1 MTNSEEKPQRWYNPA
16 SSLNEPIYRTG
27 LKVNNSLCNEKVEF
41 VTQNGDRTINWYM
54 CGPTVYDAAHLG
66 HARTYLTFDIIRRIL
81 CSYFH
86 YDVNLCMNI
95 TDIDDKIIQR
105 SNEQKKNFSEFARFW
120 EDNFFKDMRALNIM
134 YPNYITRV
142 SEYIPEIIS
151 FIEVIIKKGY
161 AYEKNGSVYFDI
173 EEYKKGNHLYAKLV
187 PQDKNQNLEELQEAE
202 GALSKD
208 NTGEKKNKGDFAL
221 WKASKKDEPFWDS
234 PWGKGR
240 PGWHIECSVMS
251 SSVFGEHLDIHSG
264 GIDLKFPHHDNE
276 IAQTEAHDDS
286 KQWINYFLHTGH
298 LKIEGL
304 KMSKSLKNFKKIT
317 DFISLYTPNA
327 FRLYFCNSK
336 WDMDMDFTENGL
348 SMASANDKKIS
359 EFFQNVKVW
368 ARENDLKRDLKLDKD
383 DSEFN
388 NFFIKTKK
396 DIHQFF
402 CDNFNTPGVVSNLL
416 ELIRKT
422 YEYQDKCAS
431 KKILKIHLVYGVAK
445 YISDILKCLGL
456 VYNTEFVD
464 YFKLNESDGGKNA
477 EEILTPFI
485 NVITEFRGEIKDTC
499 IIDKE
504 VKKVLTICDKLRDDV
519 LPNLGV
525 RIEDK
530 GKGEKSVW
538 KFFDK
543 EEYLKEK
550 EKEKELKENKKKQKE
565 AEAKERELKLSLTAK
580 EYYAMQTDKY
590 SEFDSNGVPTKN
602 AKGNALSQEQYNKL
616 KKEFAKHDKQ
626 HQKWVEQQNKKGTEG
641 DKKGKKKKKDKE
653 NKEEK
658 EEKENKE
665 EDKKEEKKEEEKLE

>member
-1 MTNSEEKPQRWYNPA
+1 MSSSGEVEKPQRWYNPL
-16 SSLNEPIYRTG
+16 SSLKEPVFHTG
-27 LKVNNSLCNEKVEF
+27 LMVNNSLCNEKVEF
-41 VTQNGDRTINWYM
+41 ITSNGDRTINWYM

-81 CSYFH
+81 TSYFH

-95 TDIDDKIIQR
+95 TDIDDKIIKR
-105 SNEQKKNFSEFARFW
+105 SNDEKKNFAEFAKFW
-120 EDNFFKDMRALNIM
+120 EDSFFKDMRALNVM

-142 SEYIPEIIS
+142 SEYIPEIIK

-173 EEYKKGNHLYAKLV
+173 EAYKKGGHMYAKLI

-202 GALSKD
+202 GVLSKD
-208 NTGEKKNKGDFAL
+208 NAGEKKNKGDFAL
-221 WKASKKDEPFWDS
+221 WKTSKKDEPFWDS

-251 SSVFGEHLDIHSG
+251 SSIFGNKLDIHSG
-264 GIDLKFPHHDNE
+264 GCDLKFPHHDNE

-336 WDMDMDFTENGL
+336 WDGDMDFTENGL

-359 EFFQNVKVW
+359 EFFQNIKVW
-368 ARENDLKRDLKLDKD
+368 SRENDLKKNLKLDNE
-383 DSEFN
+383 DSALN
-388 NFFIKTKK
+388 NFFIEAKK
-396 DIHQFF
+396 NIHAYF
-402 CDNFNTPGVVSNLL
+402 CDNFNTPGVVSTILD
-416 ELIRKT
+416 LIKKT
-422 YEYQDKCAS
+422 YEYQEKTE
-431 KKILKIHLVYGVAK
+431 KVKTLKLHLIYTVGK

-456 VYNTEFVD
+456 VYNTDFVD
-464 YFKLNESDGGKNA
+464 YFRTSGEGDSNKNA
-477 EEILTPFI
+477 EEILTPYMD
-485 NVITEFRGEIKDTC
+485 VLTKFRH
-499 IIDKE
+499 E
-504 VKKVLTICDKLRDDV
+504 VKNAIVVEKDEKKILKLCDQLRDDI
-519 LPNLGV
+519 LPELGV

-530 GKGEKSVW
+530 GNEGSLW

-543 EEYLKEK
+543 EQYMKEK

-565 AEAKERELKLSLTAK
+565 EEAKQREMKLSMSAK
-580 EYYAMQTDKY
+580 EYYATLTDKY
-590 SEFDSNGVPTKN
+590 SAFDELGIPIKN
-602 AKGNALSQEQYNKL
+602 AKGNDISKEQYNKL

-626 HQKWVEQQNKKGTEG
+626 HQKWLEQQNKKNDNNE
-641 DKKGKKKKKDKE
+641 DKKDKKKKKNNKDNDESKE
-653 NKEEK
+653 Q
-658 EEKENKE
+658 
-665 EDKKEEKKEEEKLE
+665 KLDLEYVGDIK

>member
-1 MTNSEEKPQRWYNPA
+1 MSSSGEVEKPQRWYNPL
-16 SSLNEPIYRTG
+16 SSLKEPVFHTG
-27 LKVNNSLCNEKVEF
+27 LMVNNSLCNEKVEF
-41 VTQNGDRTINWYM
+41 ITSNGDRTINWYM

-81 CSYFH
+81 TSYFH

-95 TDIDDKIIQR
+95 TDIDDKIIKR
-105 SNEQKKNFSEFARFW
+105 SNDEKKNFAEFAKFW
-120 EDNFFKDMRALNIM
+120 EDSFFKDMRALNVM

-142 SEYIPEIIS
+142 SEYIPEIIK

-173 EEYKKGNHLYAKLV
+173 EAYKKGGHMYAKLI

-202 GALSKD
+202 GVLSKD
-208 NTGEKKNKGDFAL
+208 NAGEKKNKGDFAL
-221 WKASKKDEPFWDS
+221 WKTSKKDEPFWDS

-251 SSVFGEHLDIHSG
+251 SSIFGNKLDIHSG
-264 GIDLKFPHHDNE
+264 GCDLKFPHHDNE

-336 WDMDMDFTENGL
+336 WDGDMDFTENGL

-359 EFFQNVKVW
+359 EFFQNIKVW
-368 ARENDLKRDLKLDKD
+368 SRENDLKKNLKLDNE
-383 DSEFN
+383 DSALN
-388 NFFIKTKK
+388 NFFLEAKK
-396 DIHQFF
+396 NIHAYF
-402 CDNFNTPGVVSNLL
+402 CDNFNTPGVVSTILD
-416 ELIRKT
+416 LIKKT
-422 YEYQDKCAS
+422 YEYQEKTE
-431 KKILKIHLVYGVAK
+431 KVKTLKLHLIYTVGK

-456 VYNTEFVD
+456 VYNTDFVD
-464 YFKLNESDGGKNA
+464 YFRTSGEGDSNKNA
-477 EEILTPFI
+477 EEILTPYMD
-485 NVITEFRGEIKDTC
+485 VLTKFRH
-499 IIDKE
+499 E
-504 VKKVLTICDKLRDDV
+504 VKNAIVVEKDEKKILKLCDQLRDDI
-519 LPNLGV
+519 LPELGV

-530 GKGEKSVW
+530 GNEGSLW

-543 EEYLKEK
+543 EQYMKEK
-550 EKEKELKENKKKQKE
+550 EKEKELKVNKKKQKE
-565 AEAKERELKLSLTAK
+565 EEAKQREMKLSMSAK
-580 EYYAMQTDKY
+580 EYYATLTDKY
-590 SEFDSNGVPTKN
+590 SAFDELGIPIKN
-602 AKGNALSQEQYNKL
+602 AKGNDISKEQYNKL

-626 HQKWVEQQNKKGTEG
+626 HQKWLEQQNKKNDNNE
-641 DKKGKKKKKDKE
+641 DKKDKKKKKNNKDNDESKE
-653 NKEEK
+653 Q
-658 EEKENKE
+658 
-665 EDKKEEKKEEEKLE
+665 KLDLEYVGDIK

>member
-1 MTNSEEKPQRWYNPA
+1 MSDKEEKPQRWYNPKDT
-16 SSLNEPIYRTG
+16 LKEPIYRTG
-27 LKVNNSLCNEKVEF
+27 LMVNNSLCNEKVEF
-41 VTQNGDRTINWYM
+41 FTKNGDRTINWYM
-54 CGPTVYDAAHLG
+54 CGPTVYDSAHLG

-81 CSYFH
+81 SNYFH

-105 SNEQKKNFSEFARFW
+105 SNEQKKNFSEFARYW
-120 EDNFFKDMRALNIM
+120 EDSFFKDMRALNVM

-142 SEYIPEIIS
+142 SEYIPEIIA
-151 FIEVIIKKGY
+151 FIEVIIKNGY

-173 EEYKKGNHLYAKLV
+173 EAYKKGKHLYAKLV

-221 WKASKKDEPFWDS
+221 WKTSKKDEPFWDS

-251 SSVFGEHLDIHSG
+251 FSVFGQSLDIHSG

-276 IAQTEAHDDS
+276 IAQTEAHDES

-317 DFISLYTPNA
+317 DFISLYSPNA

-348 SMASANDKKIS
+348 SMSSANDKKIT
-359 EFFQNVKVW
+359 EFFQNIKVW
-368 ARENDLKRDLKLDKD
+368 ARENDLKRDLKFDPE
-383 DSEFN
+383 DSALNKFFN
-388 NFFIKTKK
+388 ESKK
-396 DIHQFF
+396 NIHQFF
-402 CDNFNTPGVVSNLL
+402 CDNFNTPGVVSTFL
-416 ELIRKT
+416 ELIKKT
-422 YEYQDKCAS
+422 YEYHDKCEQ
-431 KKILKIHLVYGVAK
+431 KKSLKLHLVYGVAK

-464 YFKLNESDGGKNA
+464 YFRLSESDGGKNA

-485 NVITEFRGEIKDTC
+485 NAITDFRGEVKDTC
-499 IIDKE
+499 IADKD
-504 VKKVLTICDKLRDDV
+504 VKKVLSICDKLRDEV

-530 GKGEKSVW
+530 GNKEKSVW

-565 AEAKERELKLSLTAK
+565 AEAKEREHKLSLTAK
-580 EYYAMQTDKY
+580 EYYATLTDKY
-590 SEFDSNGVPTKN
+590 SEFDSEGIPTKN
-602 AKGNALSQEQYNKL
+602 AKGNELSKEQYNKL

-626 HQKWVEQQNKKGTEG
+626 HQKWLEQQEKKKADGGNKK
-641 DKKGKKKKKDKE
+641 DKKKKKDKGE
-653 NKEEK
+653 
-658 EEKENKE
+658 KE
-665 EDKKEEKKEEEKLE
+665 EDKGEDNKEEEKLE

>member
-1 MTNSEEKPQRWYNPA
+1 MSSSGEVEKPQRWYNPL
-16 SSLNEPIYRTG
+16 SSLKEPVFHTG
-27 LKVNNSLCNEKVEF
+27 LMVNNSLCNEKVEF
-41 VTQNGDRTINWYM
+41 ITSNGDRTINWYM

-81 CSYFH
+81 TSYFH

-95 TDIDDKIIQR
+95 TDIDDKIIKR
-105 SNEQKKNFSEFARFW
+105 SNDEKKNFAEFAKFW
-120 EDNFFKDMRALNIM
+120 EDSFFKDMRALNVM

-142 SEYIPEIIS
+142 SEYIPEIIK

-173 EEYKKGNHLYAKLV
+173 EAYKKGGHMYAKLI

-202 GALSKD
+202 GVLSKD
-208 NTGEKKNKGDFAL
+208 NVGEKKNKGDFAL
-221 WKASKKDEPFWDS
+221 WKTSKKDEPFWDS

-251 SSVFGEHLDIHSG
+251 SSIFGNKLDIHSG
-264 GIDLKFPHHDNE
+264 GCDLKFPHHDNE

-336 WDMDMDFTENGL
+336 WDGDMDFTENGL

-359 EFFQNVKVW
+359 EFFQNIKVW
-368 ARENDLKRDLKLDKD
+368 SRENDLKKNLKLDNE
-383 DSEFN
+383 DSALN
-388 NFFIKTKK
+388 NFFLEAKK
-396 DIHQFF
+396 NIHAYF
-402 CDNFNTPGVVSNLL
+402 CDNFNTPGVVSTILD
-416 ELIRKT
+416 LIKKT
-422 YEYQDKCAS
+422 YEYQEKTE
-431 KKILKIHLVYGVAK
+431 KVKTLKLHLIYTVGK

-456 VYNTEFVD
+456 VYNTDFVD
-464 YFKLNESDGGKNA
+464 YFRTSGEGDSNKNA
-477 EEILTPFI
+477 EEILTPYMD
-485 NVITEFRGEIKDTC
+485 VLTKFRH
-499 IIDKE
+499 E
-504 VKKVLTICDKLRDDV
+504 VKNAIVVEKDEKKILKLCDQLRDDI
-519 LPNLGV
+519 LPELGV

-530 GKGEKSVW
+530 GNEGSLW

-543 EEYLKEK
+543 EQYMKEK

-565 AEAKERELKLSLTAK
+565 EEAKQREMKLSMSAK
-580 EYYAMQTDKY
+580 EYYATLTDKY
-590 SEFDSNGVPTKN
+590 SAFDELGIPIKN
-602 AKGNALSQEQYNKL
+602 AKGNDISKEQYNKL
-616 KKEFAKHDKQ
+616 KKEFAKHDER
-626 HQKWVEQQNKKGTEG
+626 HQKWLEQQSKKNDNNE
-641 DKKGKKKKKDKE
+641 DKKDKKKKKNNKDNDESKE
-653 NKEEK
+653 Q
-658 EEKENKE
+658 
-665 EDKKEEKKEEEKLE
+665 KLDLEYVGDIK

>member
-1 MTNSEEKPQRWYNPA
+1 MSSSGEVEKPQRWYNPL
-16 SSLNEPIYRTG
+16 SSLKEPVFHTG
-27 LKVNNSLCNEKVEF
+27 LMVNNSLCNEKVEF
-41 VTQNGDRTINWYM
+41 ITSNGDRTINWYM

-81 CSYFH
+81 TSYFH

-95 TDIDDKIIQR
+95 TDIDDKIIKR
-105 SNEQKKNFSEFARFW
+105 SNDEKKNFAEFAKFW
-120 EDNFFKDMRALNIM
+120 EDSFFKDMRALNVM

-142 SEYIPEIIS
+142 SEYIPEIIK

-173 EEYKKGNHLYAKLV
+173 EAYKKGGHMYAKLI

-202 GALSKD
+202 GVLSKD
-208 NTGEKKNKGDFAL
+208 NVGEKKNKGDFAL
-221 WKASKKDEPFWDS
+221 WKTSKKDEPFWDS

-251 SSVFGEHLDIHSG
+251 SSIFGNKLDIHSG
-264 GIDLKFPHHDNE
+264 GCDLKFPHHDNE

-336 WDMDMDFTENGL
+336 WDGDMDFTENGL

-359 EFFQNVKVW
+359 EFFQNIKVW
-368 ARENDLKRDLKLDKD
+368 SRENDLKKNLKLDNE
-383 DSEFN
+383 DSALN
-388 NFFIKTKK
+388 NFFLEAKK
-396 DIHQFF
+396 NIHAYF
-402 CDNFNTPGVVSNLL
+402 CDNFNTPGVVSTILD
-416 ELIRKT
+416 LIKKT
-422 YEYQDKCAS
+422 YEYQEKTE
-431 KKILKIHLVYGVAK
+431 KVKTLKLHLIYTVGK

-456 VYNTEFVD
+456 VYNTDFVD
-464 YFKLNESDGGKNA
+464 YFRTSGEGDSNKNA
-477 EEILTPFI
+477 EEILTPYMD
-485 NVITEFRGEIKDTC
+485 VLTKFRH
-499 IIDKE
+499 E
-504 VKKVLTICDKLRDDV
+504 VKNAIVVEKDEKKILKLCDQLRDDI
-519 LPNLGV
+519 LPELGV

-530 GKGEKSVW
+530 GNEGSLW

-543 EEYLKEK
+543 EQYMKEK

-565 AEAKERELKLSLTAK
+565 EEAKQREMKLSMSAK
-580 EYYAMQTDKY
+580 EYYATLTDKY
-590 SEFDSNGVPTKN
+590 SAFDELGIPIKN
-602 AKGNALSQEQYNKL
+602 AKGNDISKEQYNKL

-626 HQKWVEQQNKKGTEG
+626 HQKWLEQQNKKNDNNE
-641 DKKGKKKKKDKE
+641 DKKEKKKKKNNKDNDESKE
-653 NKEEK
+653 Q
-658 EEKENKE
+658 
-665 EDKKEEKKEEEKLE
+665 KLDLEYVGDIK

>member
-1 MTNSEEKPQRWYNPA
+1 MSDKEEKPQRWYNPKDT
-16 SSLNEPIYRTG
+16 LKEPIYRTG
-27 LKVNNSLCNEKVEF
+27 LMVNNSLCNEKVEF
-41 VTQNGDRTINWYM
+41 FTKNGDRTINWYM
-54 CGPTVYDAAHLG
+54 CGPTVYDSAHLG

-81 CSYFH
+81 SNYFH

-105 SNEQKKNFSEFARFW
+105 SNEQKKNFSEFARYW
-120 EDNFFKDMRALNIM
+120 EDSFFKDMRALNVM

-142 SEYIPEIIS
+142 SEYIPEIIA
-151 FIEVIIKKGY
+151 FIEVIIKNGY

-173 EEYKKGNHLYAKLV
+173 EAYKKGKHLYAKLV

-221 WKASKKDEPFWDS
+221 WKTSKKDEPFWDS

-251 SSVFGEHLDIHSG
+251 FSVFGQSLDIHSG

-276 IAQTEAHDDS
+276 IAQTEAHDES

-317 DFISLYTPNA
+317 DFISLYSPNA

-348 SMASANDKKIS
+348 SMSSANDKKIT
-359 EFFQNVKVW
+359 EFFQNIKVW
-368 ARENDLKRDLKLDKD
+368 ARENDLKRDLKFDPE
-383 DSEFN
+383 DSALNKFFN
-388 NFFIKTKK
+388 ESKK
-396 DIHQFF
+396 NIHQFF
-402 CDNFNTPGVVSNLL
+402 CDNFNTPGVVTSVLD
-416 ELIRKT
+416 LIKKT
-422 YEYQDKCAS
+422 YEYHDKCEQ
-431 KKILKIHLVYGVAK
+431 KKSLKLHLVYGVAK

-464 YFKLNESDGGKNA
+464 YFRLSESDGGKNA

-485 NVITEFRGEIKDTC
+485 NAITDFRGEVKDSC
-499 IIDKE
+499 ISDKD
-504 VKKVLTICDKLRDDV
+504 VKKVLSICDKLRDEV

-530 GKGEKSVW
+530 GNKEKSVW

-565 AEAKERELKLSLTAK
+565 AEAKEREHKLSLTAK
-580 EYYAMQTDKY
+580 EYYATLTDKY
-590 SEFDSNGVPTKN
+590 SEFDSEGIPTKN
-602 AKGNALSQEQYNKL
+602 AKGNELSKEQYNKL

-626 HQKWVEQQNKKGTEG
+626 HQKWLEQQEKKKAEGGNKKE
-641 DKKGKKKKKDKE
+641 KKKKKDKE
-653 NKEEK
+653 EK
-658 EEKENKE
+658 KE
-665 EDKKEEKKEEEKLE
+665 EDKGEDNKEEEKLE

>member
-1 MTNSEEKPQRWYNPA
+1 M
-16 SSLNEPIYRTG
+16 
-27 LKVNNSLCNEKVEF
+27 VNNSLCNEKVEF
-41 VTQNGDRTINWYM
+41 ITSNGDRTINWYM

-81 CSYFH
+81 TSYFH

-95 TDIDDKIIQR
+95 TDIDDKIIKR
-105 SNEQKKNFSEFARFW
+105 SNDEKKNFAEFAKFW
-120 EDNFFKDMRALNIM
+120 EDSFFKDMRALNVM

-142 SEYIPEIIS
+142 SEYIPEIIK
-151 FIEVIIKKGY
+151 FIEDIIKKGY

-173 EEYKKGNHLYAKLV
+173 EAYKKGGHMYAKLI

-202 GALSKD
+202 GVLSKD
-208 NTGEKKNKGDFAL
+208 NAGEKKNKGDFAL
-221 WKASKKDEPFWDS
+221 WKTSKKDEPFWDS

-251 SSVFGEHLDIHSG
+251 SSIFGNKLDIHSG
-264 GIDLKFPHHDNE
+264 GCDLKFPHHDNE

-336 WDMDMDFTENGL
+336 WDGDMDFTENGL

-359 EFFQNVKVW
+359 EFFQNIKVW
-368 ARENDLKRDLKLDKD
+368 SRENDLKKNLKLDNE
-383 DSEFN
+383 DSALN
-388 NFFIKTKK
+388 NFFLEAKK
-396 DIHQFF
+396 NIHAYF
-402 CDNFNTPGVVSNLL
+402 CDNFNTPGVVSTILD
-416 ELIRKT
+416 LIKKT
-422 YEYQDKCAS
+422 YEYQEKTE
-431 KKILKIHLVYGVAK
+431 KVKTLKLHLIYTVGK

-456 VYNTEFVD
+456 VYNTDFVD
-464 YFKLNESDGGKNA
+464 YFRTSGEGDSNKNA
-477 EEILTPFI
+477 EEILTPYMD
-485 NVITEFRGEIKDTC
+485 VLTKFRH
-499 IIDKE
+499 E
-504 VKKVLTICDKLRDDV
+504 VKNAIVVEKDEKKILKLCDQLRDDI
-519 LPNLGV
+519 LPELGV

-530 GKGEKSVW
+530 GNEGSLW

-543 EEYLKEK
+543 EQYMKEK

-565 AEAKERELKLSLTAK
+565 EEAKQREMKLSMSAK
-580 EYYAMQTDKY
+580 EYYATLTDKY
-590 SEFDSNGVPTKN
+590 SAFDELGIPIKN
-602 AKGNALSQEQYNKL
+602 AKGNDISKEQYNKL

-626 HQKWVEQQNKKGTEG
+626 HQKWLEQQNKKNDNNE
-641 DKKGKKKKKDKE
+641 DKKDKKKKKNNKDNDESKE
-653 NKEEK
+653 Q
-658 EEKENKE
+658 
-665 EDKKEEKKEEEKLE
+665 KLDLEYVGDIK

>member
-1 MTNSEEKPQRWYNPA
+1 MSEKEENPQRWYNPKDT
-16 SSLNEPIYRTG
+16 LKEPIYRTG
-27 LKVNNSLCNEKVEF
+27 LMVNNSLCNEKVEF
-41 VTQNGDRTINWYM
+41 VTKNGDRTINWYM
-54 CGPTVYDAAHLG
+54 CGPTVYDSAHLG

-81 CSYFH
+81 SNYFH

-105 SNEQKKNFSEFARFW
+105 SNEQKKNFSEFARYW
-120 EDNFFKDMRALNIM
+120 EDSFFKDMRALNVM

-142 SEYIPEIIS
+142 SEYIPEIIA
-151 FIEVIIKKGY
+151 FIEVIIKNGY

-173 EEYKKGNHLYAKLV
+173 EAYKKGNHLYAKLV

-208 NTGEKKNKGDFAL
+208 NTSEKKNKGDFAL
-221 WKASKKDEPFWDS
+221 WKTSKKDEPFWDS

-251 SSVFGEHLDIHSG
+251 FSVFGQSLDIHSG

-276 IAQTEAHDDS
+276 IAQTEAHDES

-317 DFISLYTPNA
+317 DFISLYSPNA

-348 SMASANDKKIS
+348 SMSSANDKKIT
-359 EFFQNVKVW
+359 EFFQNIKVW
-368 ARENDLKRDLKLDKD
+368 ARENDLKRDLKFDAEDLALNKF
-383 DSEFN
+383 FN
-388 NFFIKTKK
+388 ESKK
-396 DIHQFF
+396 NIHQFF
-402 CDNFNTPGVVSNLL
+402 CDNFNTPGVVTSVL
-416 ELIRKT
+416 ELIKKT
-422 YEYQDKCAS
+422 YEYHDKCEQ
-431 KKILKIHLVYGVAK
+431 KKSLKLHLVYGVAK

-464 YFKLNESDGGKNA
+464 YFRLSESDGGKNA

-485 NVITEFRGEIKDTC
+485 NTITDFRGEVKESCIADKD
-499 IIDKE
+499 
-504 VKKVLTICDKLRDDV
+504 VKKVLSICDKLRDEV

-530 GKGEKSVW
+530 GNKEKSVW

-565 AEAKERELKLSLTAK
+565 AEAKEREHKLSLTAK
-580 EYYAMQTDKY
+580 EYFATLTDKY
-590 SEFDSNGVPTKN
+590 SEFDSEGIPIKN
-602 AKGNALSQEQYNKL
+602 AKGNELSKEQYNKL

-626 HQKWVEQQNKKGTEG
+626 HQKWLEQQEKKKAEGGNKKE
-641 DKKGKKKKKDKE
+641 KKKKKDKDE
-653 NKEEK
+653 
-658 EEKENKE
+658 
-665 EDKKEEKKEEEKLE
+665 KKEEGEDKKEEEKLE

>member
-1 MTNSEEKPQRWYNPA
+1 MSNPEEKPQRWYNPI
-16 SSLNEPIYRTG
+16 STLKEPIYRTG

-41 VTQNGDRTINWYM
+41 ITKNGDRTINWYM
-54 CGPTVYDAAHLG
+54 CGPTVYDSAHLG

-81 CSYFH
+81 CNYFH

-120 EDNFFKDMRALNIM
+120 EDSFFKDMRALNVM

-142 SEYIPEIIS
+142 SEYIPEIIA
-151 FIEVIIKKGY
+151 FIETIIKKGY

-221 WKASKKDEPFWDS
+221 WKTSKKDEPFWDS

-251 SSVFGEHLDIHSG
+251 SSVFGDSLDIHSG

-368 ARENDLKRDLKLDKD
+368 ARENDLKRDLKLDAE

-396 DIHQFF
+396 EIHQYF
-402 CDNFNTPGVVSNLL
+402 CDNFNTPGVVTNIL
-416 ELIRKT
+416 ELIKKT
-422 YEYQDKCAS
+422 YEYNDKCAS
-431 KKILKIHLVYGVAK
+431 KKSLKLHLVYGVGK

-464 YFKLNESDGGKNA
+464 YFRLSESDGGKNA

-485 NVITEFRGEIKDTC
+485 DAITEFRGDIKNTC
-499 IIDKE
+499 IIDKD
-504 VKKVLTICDKLRDDV
+504 VKKVLTICDKLRDDI

-590 SEFDSNGVPTKN
+590 SEFDSEGVPTKN
-602 AKGNALSQEQYNKL
+602 AKGNELSKEQYNKL

-626 HQKWVEQQNKKGTEG
+626 HQKWVEQQNKKNTEGG
-641 DKKGKKKKKDKE
+641 DKKEKKKKK
-653 NKEEK
+653 NK
-658 EEKENKE
+658 EEKENKP
-665 EDKKEEKKEEEKLE
+665 EDVKEEKKEDETKEEEK

>member
-1 MTNSEEKPQRWYNPA
+1 MSSSGEVEKPQRWYNPL
-16 SSLNEPIYRTG
+16 SSLKEPVFHTG
-27 LKVNNSLCNEKVEF
+27 LMVNNSLCNEKVEF
-41 VTQNGDRTINWYM
+41 ITSNGDRTINWYM

-81 CSYFH
+81 TSYFH

-95 TDIDDKIIQR
+95 TDIDDKIIKR
-105 SNEQKKNFSEFARFW
+105 SNDEKKNFAEFAKFW
-120 EDNFFKDMRALNIM
+120 EDSFFKDMRALNVM

-142 SEYIPEIIS
+142 SEYIPEIIK

-173 EEYKKGNHLYAKLV
+173 EAYKKGGHMYAKLI

-202 GALSKD
+202 GVLSKD
-208 NTGEKKNKGDFAL
+208 NAGEKKNKGDFAL
-221 WKASKKDEPFWDS
+221 WKTSKKDEPFWDS

-251 SSVFGEHLDIHSG
+251 SSIFGNKLDIHSG
-264 GIDLKFPHHDNE
+264 GCDLKFPHHDNE

-336 WDMDMDFTENGL
+336 WDGDMDFTENGL

-359 EFFQNVKVW
+359 EFFQNIKVW
-368 ARENDLKRDLKLDKD
+368 SRENDLKKTLKLDNE
-383 DSEFN
+383 DSALN
-388 NFFIKTKK
+388 NFFLEAKK
-396 DIHQFF
+396 NIHAYF
-402 CDNFNTPGVVSNLL
+402 CDNFNTPGVVSTILD
-416 ELIRKT
+416 LIKKT
-422 YEYQDKCAS
+422 YEYQEKTE
-431 KKILKIHLVYGVAK
+431 KVKTLKLHLIYTVGK

-456 VYNTEFVD
+456 VYNTDFVD
-464 YFKLNESDGGKNA
+464 YFRTSGEGDSNKNA
-477 EEILTPFI
+477 EEILTPYMD
-485 NVITEFRGEIKDTC
+485 VLTKFRH
-499 IIDKE
+499 E
-504 VKKVLTICDKLRDDV
+504 VKNAIVVEKDEKKILKLCDQLRDDI
-519 LPNLGV
+519 LPELGV

-530 GKGEKSVW
+530 GNEGSLW

-543 EEYLKEK
+543 EQYMKEK

-565 AEAKERELKLSLTAK
+565 EEAKQREMKLSMSAK
-580 EYYAMQTDKY
+580 EYYATLTDKY
-590 SEFDSNGVPTKN
+590 SAFDELGIPIKN
-602 AKGNALSQEQYNKL
+602 AKGNDISKEQYNKL

-626 HQKWVEQQNKKGTEG
+626 HQKWLEQQNKKNDNNE
-641 DKKGKKKKKDKE
+641 DKKDKKKKKNNKDNDESKE
-653 NKEEK
+653 Q
-658 EEKENKE
+658 
-665 EDKKEEKKEEEKLE
+665 KLDLEYVGDIK

>member
-1 MTNSEEKPQRWYNPA
+1 MSDKEEKPQRWYNPKDT
-16 SSLNEPIYRTG
+16 LKEPIYRTG
-27 LKVNNSLCNEKVEF
+27 LMVNNSLCNEKVEF
-41 VTQNGDRTINWYM
+41 FTKNGDRTINWYM
-54 CGPTVYDAAHLG
+54 CGPTVYDSAHLG

-81 CSYFH
+81 SNYFH

-105 SNEQKKNFSEFARFW
+105 SNEQKKNFSEFARYW
-120 EDNFFKDMRALNIM
+120 EDSFFKDMRALNVM

-142 SEYIPEIIS
+142 SEYIPEIIA
-151 FIEVIIKKGY
+151 FIEVIIKNGY

-173 EEYKKGNHLYAKLV
+173 EAYKKGKHLYAKLV

-221 WKASKKDEPFWDS
+221 WKTSKKDEPFWDS

-251 SSVFGEHLDIHSG
+251 FSVFGQSLDIHSG

-276 IAQTEAHDDS
+276 IAQTEAHDES

-317 DFISLYTPNA
+317 DFISLYSPNA

-348 SMASANDKKIS
+348 SMSSANDKKIT
-359 EFFQNVKVW
+359 EFFQNIKVW
-368 ARENDLKRDLKLDKD
+368 VRENDLKRDLKFDPE
-383 DSEFN
+383 DSALNKFFN
-388 NFFIKTKK
+388 ESKK
-396 DIHQFF
+396 NIHQFF
-402 CDNFNTPGVVSNLL
+402 CDNFNTPGVVTSVLD
-416 ELIRKT
+416 LIKKT
-422 YEYQDKCAS
+422 YEYHDKCEQ
-431 KKILKIHLVYGVAK
+431 KKSLKLHLVYGVAK

-464 YFKLNESDGGKNA
+464 YFRLSESDGGKNA

-485 NVITEFRGEIKDTC
+485 NAITDFRGEVKDTC
-499 IIDKE
+499 IADKD
-504 VKKVLTICDKLRDDV
+504 VKKVLSICDKLRDEV

-530 GKGEKSVW
+530 GNKEKSVW

-565 AEAKERELKLSLTAK
+565 AEAKEREHKLSLTAK
-580 EYYAMQTDKY
+580 EYYATLTDKY
-590 SEFDSNGVPTKN
+590 SEFDSEGIPTKN
-602 AKGNALSQEQYNKL
+602 AKGNELSKEQYNKL

-626 HQKWVEQQNKKGTEG
+626 HQKWLEQQEKKKAEGGNKKE
-641 DKKGKKKKKDKE
+641 KKKKKDKE
-653 NKEEK
+653 EK
-658 EEKENKE
+658 KE
-665 EDKKEEKKEEEKLE
+665 EDKGEDNKEEEKLE

>member
-1 MTNSEEKPQRWYNPA
+1 MTDKEEKPQRWYNPKDT
-16 SSLNEPIYRTG
+16 LKEPIYRTG
-27 LKVNNSLCNEKVEF
+27 LMVNNSLCNEKVEF
-41 VTQNGDRTINWYM
+41 FTKNGDRTINWYM
-54 CGPTVYDAAHLG
+54 CGPTVYDSAHLG

-81 CSYFH
+81 SNYFH

-105 SNEQKKNFSEFARFW
+105 SNEQKKNFSEFARYW
-120 EDNFFKDMRALNIM
+120 EDSFFKDMRALNVM

-142 SEYIPEIIS
+142 SEYIPEIIA
-151 FIEVIIKKGY
+151 FIEVIIKNGY

-173 EEYKKGNHLYAKLV
+173 EAYKKGKHLYAKLV

-221 WKASKKDEPFWDS
+221 WKTSKKDEPFWDS

-251 SSVFGEHLDIHSG
+251 FSVFGQSLDIHSG

-276 IAQTEAHDDS
+276 IAQTEAHDES

-317 DFISLYTPNA
+317 DFISLYSPNA

-348 SMASANDKKIS
+348 SMSSANDKKIT
-359 EFFQNVKVW
+359 EFFQNIKVW
-368 ARENDLKRDLKLDKD
+368 ARENDLKRDLKFDPE
-383 DSEFN
+383 DSALNKFFN
-388 NFFIKTKK
+388 ESKK
-396 DIHQFF
+396 NIHQFF
-402 CDNFNTPGVVSNLL
+402 CDNFNTPGVVTSVL
-416 ELIRKT
+416 ELIKKT
-422 YEYQDKCAS
+422 YEYHDKCEQ
-431 KKILKIHLVYGVAK
+431 KKSLKLHLVYGVAK

-464 YFKLNESDGGKNA
+464 YFRLSESDGGKNA

-485 NVITEFRGEIKDTC
+485 NAITDFRGEVKDTC
-499 IIDKE
+499 IADKD
-504 VKKVLTICDKLRDDV
+504 VKKVLSICDKLRDEV

-530 GKGEKSVW
+530 GNKEKSVW

-565 AEAKERELKLSLTAK
+565 AEAKEREHKLSLTAK
-580 EYYAMQTDKY
+580 EYYATLTDKY
-590 SEFDSNGVPTKN
+590 SEFDSEGIPTKN
-602 AKGNALSQEQYNKL
+602 AKGNELSKEQYNKL

-626 HQKWVEQQNKKGTEG
+626 HQKWLEQQEKKKAEGGNKKE
-641 DKKGKKKKKDKE
+641 KKKKKDKE
-653 NKEEK
+653 EK
-658 EEKENKE
+658 KE
-665 EDKKEEKKEEEKLE
+665 EDKGEDNKEEEKLE

>member
-1 MTNSEEKPQRWYNPA
+1 MTNSEEKPQRWYNPI
-16 SSLNEPIYRTG
+16 SSLKEPIYRTG

-81 CSYFH
+81 SSYFH

-120 EDNFFKDMRALNIM
+120 EDNFFKDMRALNVM

-173 EEYKKGNHLYAKLV
+173 EEFKKGNHLYAKLV

-208 NTGEKKNKGDFAL
+208 NAGEKKNKGDFAL
-221 WKASKKDEPFWDS
+221 WKTSKKDEPFWDS

-396 DIHQFF
+396 EIHQFF

-416 ELIRKT
+416 ELIKKT

-431 KKILKIHLVYGVAK
+431 RKALKIHLVYGVAK

-530 GKGEKSVW
+530 GKGEKSIW

-653 NKEEK
+653 
-658 EEKENKE
+658 EKENKE

>member
-1 MTNSEEKPQRWYNPA
+1 MSSSGEVEKPQRWYNPL
-16 SSLNEPIYRTG
+16 SSLKEPVFHTG
-27 LKVNNSLCNEKVEF
+27 LMVNNSLCNEKVEF
-41 VTQNGDRTINWYM
+41 ITSNGDRTINWYM

-81 CSYFH
+81 TSYFH

-95 TDIDDKIIQR
+95 TDIDDKIIKR
-105 SNEQKKNFSEFARFW
+105 SNDEKKNFAEFAKFW
-120 EDNFFKDMRALNIM
+120 EDSFFKDMRALNVM

-142 SEYIPEIIS
+142 SEYIPEIIK

-173 EEYKKGNHLYAKLV
+173 EAYKKGGHMYAKLI

-202 GALSKD
+202 GVLSKD
-208 NTGEKKNKGDFAL
+208 NAGEKKNKGDFAL
-221 WKASKKDEPFWDS
+221 WKTSKKDEPFWDS

-251 SSVFGEHLDIHSG
+251 SSIFGNKLDIHSG
-264 GIDLKFPHHDNE
+264 GCDLKFPHHDNE

-336 WDMDMDFTENGL
+336 WDGDMDFTENGL

-359 EFFQNVKVW
+359 EFFQNIKVW
-368 ARENDLKRDLKLDKD
+368 SRENDLKKNLKLDNE
-383 DSEFN
+383 DSALN
-388 NFFIKTKK
+388 NFFLEAKK
-396 DIHQFF
+396 NIHAYF
-402 CDNFNTPGVVSNLL
+402 CDNFNTPGVVSTILD
-416 ELIRKT
+416 LIKKT
-422 YEYQDKCAS
+422 YEYQEKAE
-431 KKILKIHLVYGVAK
+431 KVKTLKLHLIYTVGK

-456 VYNTEFVD
+456 VYNTDFVD
-464 YFKLNESDGGKNA
+464 YFRTSGEGDSNKNA
-477 EEILTPFI
+477 EEILTPYMD
-485 NVITEFRGEIKDTC
+485 VLTKFRH
-499 IIDKE
+499 E
-504 VKKVLTICDKLRDDV
+504 VKNAIVVEKDEKKILKLCDQLRDDI
-519 LPNLGV
+519 LPELGV

-530 GKGEKSVW
+530 GNEGSLW

-543 EEYLKEK
+543 EQYMKEK

-565 AEAKERELKLSLTAK
+565 EEAKQREMKLSMSAK
-580 EYYAMQTDKY
+580 EYYATLTDKY
-590 SEFDSNGVPTKN
+590 SAFDELGIPIKN
-602 AKGNALSQEQYNKL
+602 AKGNDISKEQYNKL

-626 HQKWVEQQNKKGTEG
+626 HQKWLEQQNKKNDNNE
-641 DKKGKKKKKDKE
+641 DKKDKKKKKNNKDNDESKE
-653 NKEEK
+653 Q
-658 EEKENKE
+658 
-665 EDKKEEKKEEEKLE
+665 KLDLEYVGDIK

>member
-1 MTNSEEKPQRWYNPA
+1 MSEKEEKPQRWYNPKDT
-16 SSLNEPIYRTG
+16 LKEPIYRTG
-27 LKVNNSLCNEKVEF
+27 LMVNNSLCNEKVEF
-41 VTQNGDRTINWYM
+41 FTKNGDRTINWYM
-54 CGPTVYDAAHLG
+54 CGPTVYDSAHLG

-81 CSYFH
+81 SNYFH

-105 SNEQKKNFSEFARFW
+105 SNEQKKNFSEFARYW
-120 EDNFFKDMRALNIM
+120 EDSFFKDMRALNVM

-142 SEYIPEIIS
+142 SEYIPEIIA
-151 FIEVIIKKGY
+151 FIEVIIKNGY

-173 EEYKKGNHLYAKLV
+173 EAYKKGKHLYAKLV

-221 WKASKKDEPFWDS
+221 WKTSKKDEPFWDS

-251 SSVFGEHLDIHSG
+251 FSVFGQSLDIHSG

-276 IAQTEAHDDS
+276 IAQTEAHDES

-317 DFISLYTPNA
+317 DFISLYSPNA

-348 SMASANDKKIS
+348 SMSSANDKKIT
-359 EFFQNVKVW
+359 EFFQNIKVW
-368 ARENDLKRDLKLDKD
+368 ARENDLKRDLKFDPE
-383 DSEFN
+383 DSALNKFFN
-388 NFFIKTKK
+388 ESKK
-396 DIHQFF
+396 NIHQFF
-402 CDNFNTPGVVSNLL
+402 CDNFNTPGVVTSVL
-416 ELIRKT
+416 ELIKKT
-422 YEYQDKCAS
+422 YEYHDKCEQ
-431 KKILKIHLVYGVAK
+431 KKSLKLHLVYGVAK

-464 YFKLNESDGGKNA
+464 YFRLSESDGGKNA

-485 NVITEFRGEIKDTC
+485 NAITDFRGEVKDTC
-499 IIDKE
+499 IADKD
-504 VKKVLTICDKLRDDV
+504 VKKVLSICDKLRDEV

-530 GKGEKSVW
+530 GNKEKSVW

-565 AEAKERELKLSLTAK
+565 AEAKEREHKLSLTAK
-580 EYYAMQTDKY
+580 EYYATLTDKY
-590 SEFDSNGVPTKN
+590 SEFDSEGIPTKN
-602 AKGNALSQEQYNKL
+602 AKGNELSKEQYNKL

-626 HQKWVEQQNKKGTEG
+626 HQKWLEQQEKKKAEGGNKKE
-641 DKKGKKKKKDKE
+641 KKKKKDKE
-653 NKEEK
+653 EK
-658 EEKENKE
+658 KE
-665 EDKKEEKKEEEKLE
+665 EDKGEDNKEEEKLE

>member
-1 MTNSEEKPQRWYNPA
+1 MSNPEEKPQRWYNPKDT
-16 SSLNEPIYRTG
+16 LKEPIYRTG
-27 LKVNNSLCNEKVEF
+27 LMVNNSLCNEKVEF
-41 VTQNGDRTINWYM
+41 FTKNGDRTINWYM
-54 CGPTVYDAAHLG
+54 CGPTVYDSAHLG

-81 CSYFH
+81 SNYFH

-105 SNEQKKNFSEFARFW
+105 SNEQKKNFSEFARYW
-120 EDNFFKDMRALNIM
+120 EDSFFKDMRALNVM

-142 SEYIPEIIS
+142 SEYIPEIIA
-151 FIEVIIKKGY
+151 FIEVIIKNGY

-173 EEYKKGNHLYAKLV
+173 EAYKKGKHLYAKLV

-221 WKASKKDEPFWDS
+221 WKTSKKDEPFWDS

-251 SSVFGEHLDIHSG
+251 FSVFGQSLDIHSG

-276 IAQTEAHDDS
+276 IAQTEAHDES

-317 DFISLYTPNA
+317 DFISLYSPNA

-348 SMASANDKKIS
+348 SMSSANDKKIT
-359 EFFQNVKVW
+359 EFFQNIKVW
-368 ARENDLKRDLKLDKD
+368 ARENDLKRDLKFDPE
-383 DSEFN
+383 DSALNKFFN
-388 NFFIKTKK
+388 ESKK
-396 DIHQFF
+396 NIHQFF
-402 CDNFNTPGVVSNLL
+402 CDNFNTPGVVTSVLD
-416 ELIRKT
+416 LIKKT
-422 YEYQDKCAS
+422 YEYHDKCEQ
-431 KKILKIHLVYGVAK
+431 KKSLKLHLVYGVAK

-464 YFKLNESDGGKNA
+464 YFRLSESDGGKNA

-485 NVITEFRGEIKDTC
+485 NAITDFRGEVKDTC
-499 IIDKE
+499 IADKD
-504 VKKVLTICDKLRDDV
+504 VKKVLSICDKLRDEV

-530 GKGEKSVW
+530 GNKEKSVW

-565 AEAKERELKLSLTAK
+565 AEAKEREHKLSLTAK
-580 EYYAMQTDKY
+580 EYYATLTDKY
-590 SEFDSNGVPTKN
+590 SEFDSEGIPTKN
-602 AKGNALSQEQYNKL
+602 AKGNELSKEQYNKL

-626 HQKWVEQQNKKGTEG
+626 HQKWLEQQEKKKAEGGNKKE
-641 DKKGKKKKKDKE
+641 KKKKKDKE
-653 NKEEK
+653 EK
-658 EEKENKE
+658 KE
-665 EDKKEEKKEEEKLE
+665 EDKGEDNKEEEKLE

>member
-1 MTNSEEKPQRWYNPA
+1 M
-16 SSLNEPIYRTG
+16 
-27 LKVNNSLCNEKVEF
+27 VNNSLCNEKVEF
-41 VTQNGDRTINWYM
+41 ITSNGDRTINWYM

-81 CSYFH
+81 TSYFH

-95 TDIDDKIIQR
+95 TDIDDKIIKR
-105 SNEQKKNFSEFARFW
+105 SNDEKKNFAEFAKFW
-120 EDNFFKDMRALNIM
+120 EDSFFKDMRALNVM

-142 SEYIPEIIS
+142 SEYIPEIIK

-173 EEYKKGNHLYAKLV
+173 EAYKKGGHMYAKLI

-202 GALSKD
+202 GVLSKD
-208 NTGEKKNKGDFAL
+208 NAGEKKNKGDFAL
-221 WKASKKDEPFWDS
+221 WKTSKKDEPFWDS

-251 SSVFGEHLDIHSG
+251 SSIFGNKLDIHSG
-264 GIDLKFPHHDNE
+264 GCDLKFPHHDNE

-336 WDMDMDFTENGL
+336 WDGDMDFTENGL

-359 EFFQNVKVW
+359 EFFQNIKVW
-368 ARENDLKRDLKLDKD
+368 SRENDLKKNLKLDNE
-383 DSEFN
+383 DSALN
-388 NFFIKTKK
+388 NFFLEAKK
-396 DIHQFF
+396 NIHAYF
-402 CDNFNTPGVVSNLL
+402 CDNFNTPGVVSTILD
-416 ELIRKT
+416 LIKKT
-422 YEYQDKCAS
+422 YEYQEKTE
-431 KKILKIHLVYGVAK
+431 KVKTLKLHLIYTVGK

-456 VYNTEFVD
+456 VYNTDFVD
-464 YFKLNESDGGKNA
+464 YFRTSGEGDSNKNA
-477 EEILTPFI
+477 EEILTPYMD
-485 NVITEFRGEIKDTC
+485 VLTKFRH
-499 IIDKE
+499 E
-504 VKKVLTICDKLRDDV
+504 VKNAIVVEKDEKKILKLCDQLRDDI
-519 LPNLGV
+519 LPELGV

-530 GKGEKSVW
+530 GNEGSLW

-543 EEYLKEK
+543 EQYMKEK

-565 AEAKERELKLSLTAK
+565 EEAKQREMKLSMSAK
-580 EYYAMQTDKY
+580 EYYATLTDKY
-590 SEFDSNGVPTKN
+590 SAFDELGIPIKN
-602 AKGNALSQEQYNKL
+602 AKGNDISKEQYNKL

-626 HQKWVEQQNKKGTEG
+626 HQKWLEQQNKKNDNNE
-641 DKKGKKKKKDKE
+641 DKKDKKKKKN
-653 NKEEK
+653 NKDNDESEEQ
-658 EEKENKE
+658 
-665 EDKKEEKKEEEKLE
+665 KLDLEYVGEIK

>member
-1 MTNSEEKPQRWYNPA
+1 MSDKEEKPQRWYNPKDT
-16 SSLNEPIYRTG
+16 LKEPIYRTG
-27 LKVNNSLCNEKVEF
+27 LMVNNSLCNEKVEF
-41 VTQNGDRTINWYM
+41 FTKNGDRTINWYM
-54 CGPTVYDAAHLG
+54 CGPTVYDSAHLG

-81 CSYFH
+81 SNYFH

-105 SNEQKKNFSEFARFW
+105 SNEQKKNFSEFARYW
-120 EDNFFKDMRALNIM
+120 EDSFFKDMRALNVM

-142 SEYIPEIIS
+142 SEYIPEIIA
-151 FIEVIIKKGY
+151 FIEVIIKNGY

-173 EEYKKGNHLYAKLV
+173 EAYKKGKHLYAKLV

-221 WKASKKDEPFWDS
+221 WKTSKKDEPFWDS

-251 SSVFGEHLDIHSG
+251 FSVFGQSLDIHSG

-276 IAQTEAHDDS
+276 IAQTEAHDES

-317 DFISLYTPNA
+317 DFISLYSPNA

-348 SMASANDKKIS
+348 SMSSANDKKIT
-359 EFFQNVKVW
+359 EFFQNIKVW
-368 ARENDLKRDLKLDKD
+368 ARENDLKRDLKFDPE
-383 DSEFN
+383 DSALNKFFN
-388 NFFIKTKK
+388 ESKK
-396 DIHQFF
+396 NIHQFF
-402 CDNFNTPGVVSNLL
+402 CDNFNTPGVVTSVLD
-416 ELIRKT
+416 LIKKT
-422 YEYQDKCAS
+422 YEYHDKCEQ
-431 KKILKIHLVYGVAK
+431 KKSLKLHLVYGVAK

-464 YFKLNESDGGKNA
+464 YFRLSESDGGKNA

-485 NVITEFRGEIKDTC
+485 NAITDFRGEVKDSC
-499 IIDKE
+499 IADKD
-504 VKKVLTICDKLRDDV
+504 VKKVLSICDKLRDEV

-530 GKGEKSVW
+530 GNKEKSVW

-565 AEAKERELKLSLTAK
+565 AEAKEREHKLSLTAK
-580 EYYAMQTDKY
+580 EYYATLTDKY
-590 SEFDSNGVPTKN
+590 SEYDSEGIPTKN
-602 AKGNALSQEQYNKL
+602 AKGNELSKEQYNKL

-626 HQKWVEQQNKKGTEG
+626 HQKWLEQQEKKKAEGGNKKE
-641 DKKGKKKKKDKE
+641 KKKKKDKE
-653 NKEEK
+653 EK
-658 EEKENKE
+658 KE
-665 EDKKEEKKEEEKLE
+665 EDKGEDNKEEEKLE

>member
-1 MTNSEEKPQRWYNPA
+1 MSDKEEKPQRWYNPKDT
-16 SSLNEPIYRTG
+16 LKEPIYRTG
-27 LKVNNSLCNEKVEF
+27 LMVNNSLCNEKVEF
-41 VTQNGDRTINWYM
+41 FTKNGDRTINWYM
-54 CGPTVYDAAHLG
+54 CGPTVYDSAHLG

-81 CSYFH
+81 SNYFH
-86 YDVNLCMNI
+86 YDVNLYINI
-95 TDIDDKIIQR
+95 TNIDDKIIQR
-105 SNEQKKNFSEFARFW
+105 SNEKKKNFSEFARYW
-120 EDNFFKDMRALNIM
+120 EDSFFKDMRALNVM

-142 SEYIPEIIS
+142 SEYIPEIIA
-151 FIEVIIKKGY
+151 FIEVIIKNGY

-173 EEYKKGNHLYAKLV
+173 EAYKKGKHLYAKLV

-221 WKASKKDEPFWDS
+221 WKTSKKDEPFWDS

-251 SSVFGEHLDIHSG
+251 FSVFGQSLDIHSG

-276 IAQTEAHDDS
+276 IAQTEAHDES

-317 DFISLYTPNA
+317 DFISLYSPNA

-348 SMASANDKKIS
+348 SMSSANDKKIT
-359 EFFQNVKVW
+359 EFFQNIKVW
-368 ARENDLKRDLKLDKD
+368 ARENDLKRDLKFDPE
-383 DSEFN
+383 DSALNKFFN
-388 NFFIKTKK
+388 ESKK
-396 DIHQFF
+396 NIHQFF
-402 CDNFNTPGVVSNLL
+402 CDNFNTPGVVTSVLD
-416 ELIRKT
+416 LIKKT
-422 YEYQDKCAS
+422 YEYHDKCEQ
-431 KKILKIHLVYGVAK
+431 KKSLKLHLVYGVAK

-464 YFKLNESDGGKNA
+464 YFRLSESDGGKNA

-485 NVITEFRGEIKDTC
+485 NAITDFRGEVKDTC
-499 IIDKE
+499 IADKD
-504 VKKVLTICDKLRDDV
+504 VKKVLSICDKLRDEV

-530 GKGEKSVW
+530 GNKEKSVW

-565 AEAKERELKLSLTAK
+565 AEAKEREHKLSLTAK
-580 EYYAMQTDKY
+580 EYYATLTDKY
-590 SEFDSNGVPTKN
+590 SEFDSEGIPTKN
-602 AKGNALSQEQYNKL
+602 AKGNELSKEQYNKL

-626 HQKWVEQQNKKGTEG
+626 HQKWLEQQEKKKAEGGNKKE
-641 DKKGKKKKKDKE
+641 KKKKKDKE
-653 NKEEK
+653 EK
-658 EEKENKE
+658 KE
-665 EDKKEEKKEEEKLE
+665 EDKGEDNKEEEKLE

>member
-1 MTNSEEKPQRWYNPA
+1 MSSSGEVEKPQRWYNPL
-16 SSLNEPIYRTG
+16 SSLKEPVFHTG
-27 LKVNNSLCNEKVEF
+27 LMVNNSLCNEKVEF
-41 VTQNGDRTINWYM
+41 ITSNGDRTINWYM

-81 CSYFH
+81 TSYFH

-95 TDIDDKIIQR
+95 TDIDDKIIKR
-105 SNEQKKNFSEFARFW
+105 SNDEKKNFAEFAKFW
-120 EDNFFKDMRALNIM
+120 EDSFFKDMRALNVM

-142 SEYIPEIIS
+142 SEYIPEIIK

-173 EEYKKGNHLYAKLV
+173 EAYKKGGHMYAKLV

-202 GALSKD
+202 GVLSKD
-208 NTGEKKNKGDFAL
+208 NVGEKKNKGDFAL
-221 WKASKKDEPFWDS
+221 WKTSKKDEPFWDS

-251 SSVFGEHLDIHSG
+251 SSIFGNKLDIHSG
-264 GIDLKFPHHDNE
+264 GCDLKFPHHDNE

-336 WDMDMDFTENGL
+336 WDGDMDFTENGL

-359 EFFQNVKVW
+359 EFFQNIKVW
-368 ARENDLKRDLKLDKD
+368 SRENDLKKNLKLDNE
-383 DSEFN
+383 DSALN
-388 NFFIKTKK
+388 NFFLEAKK
-396 DIHQFF
+396 NIHAYF
-402 CDNFNTPGVVSNLL
+402 CDNFNTPGVVSTILD
-416 ELIRKT
+416 LIKKT
-422 YEYQDKCAS
+422 YEYQEKTEKA
-431 KKILKIHLVYGVAK
+431 KTLKLHLIYTVGK

-456 VYNTEFVD
+456 VYNTDFVD
-464 YFKLNESDGGKNA
+464 YFRTSGEGDSNKNA
-477 EEILTPFI
+477 EEILTPYMD
-485 NVITEFRGEIKDTC
+485 VLTKFRH
-499 IIDKE
+499 E
-504 VKKVLTICDKLRDDV
+504 VKNAIVVEKDEKKILKLCDQLRDDI
-519 LPNLGV
+519 LPELGV

-530 GKGEKSVW
+530 GNEGSLW

-543 EEYLKEK
+543 EQYMKEK

-565 AEAKERELKLSLTAK
+565 EEAKQREMKLSMSAK
-580 EYYAMQTDKY
+580 EYYATLTDKY
-590 SEFDSNGVPTKN
+590 SAFDELGIPIKN
-602 AKGNALSQEQYNKL
+602 AKGNDISKEQYNKL

-626 HQKWVEQQNKKGTEG
+626 HQKWLEQQNKKNDNNE
-641 DKKGKKKKKDKE
+641 DKKDKKKKKNNKDNDESKE
-653 NKEEK
+653 Q
-658 EEKENKE
+658 
-665 EDKKEEKKEEEKLE
+665 KLDLEYVGDIK